1 MSEDV
6 LFSITKENVEIGL
19 RGVPA
24 GYCTT
29 SEVDP
34 QKGLSYRGFL
44 IKDLAYKDP
53 EEVIHLLLKG
63 FLPSSAEKD
72 AFKKEIVRRANLKK
86 EVIDNLRNLPKDAHP
101 MKWLV
106 AGLNLMGMYHCTGD
120 VKEDVLRVIA
130 LIPELVAVIF
140 RLRSGWGEPIKSKPE
155 IGYMENFVHML
166 NPPKQS
172 EHLVEL
178 MRVFDILH
186 FDHGGGNVS
195 AFSAKVVS
203 SAHSDVF
210 ESLVAAMCGLAG
222 PLHGRAN
229 QESIVFLK
237 QAAEKIKDVGDEK
250 EVYDYV
256 KNLFESGGKI
266 FGFGHAVL
274 RVEDTRATVLYGLG
288 EKIASES
295 DLFRLAST
303 MRKVAPEYL
312 KTQSKVSDPYPNVD
326 AISGPL
332 LDANGVEE
340 EEYYS
345 VLFGLSRCV
354 GIACQL
360 VYERVEAKNGK
371 GTPLIRPKYIYSG
384 DRHN

>member
-1 MSEDV
+1 MSEEV
-6 LFSITKENVEIGL
+6 LFTITKENVEIGL

-34 QKGLSYRGFL
+34 NKGLSYRGYL

-63 FLPSSAEKD
+63 FLPSGAEKD
-72 AFKKEIVRRANLKK
+72 AFKKEIALRANLKS
-86 EVIDNLRNLPKDAHP
+86 EVIDSLRTLPKKAHP
-101 MKWLV
+101 MKWLI
-106 AGLNLMGMYHCTGD
+106 AGLNLLGMYHRTGD
-120 VKEDVLRVIA
+120 VKEDAMRVIA

-140 RLRSGWGEPIKSKPE
+140 RLRSGWGDPIKSKPE

-166 NPPKQS
+166 SPPNQGKN
-172 EHLVEL
+172 LVEL

-237 QAAEKIKDVGDEK
+237 QAAAKIKNVSDEE
-250 EVYDYV
+250 EVYNYA

-274 RVEDTRATVLYGLG
+274 RVEDTRATVLYELG
-288 EKIASES
+288 QKIATES
-295 DLFRLAST
+295 NLFRLAST
-303 MRKVAPEYL
+303 MRKAVPKYL

-332 LDANGVEE
+332 LDANGLHE

-345 VLFGLSRCV
+345 MLFGLSRCV

-384 DRHN
+384 ARH